1 MGLEHSKLRHSG
13 SSSAAEREGH
23 STTSNEQPNQQTNH
37 QNGVTENSASTNN
50 PPDDGFRAEEPAAS
64 KSLHEHR
71 ELVQKLRA
79 QSGSNA
85 TSAADKVREEMQQAG
100 IHDQR
105 IDPVDETQTLAV
117 DREPVTSD
125 NESTVSSPTESES
138 ETESSSELDISVPS
152 KREYADDDEDLGTTG
167 EAPKTK
173 NELDD
178 DFPVPSIS
186 HVNQDDLHRLE
197 RIGTIH
203 SVVDNVVLIEQ
214 TWEAESELKPR
225 EYDVLDSESLLC
237 FENGQVL
244 GLVYETF
251 GSVQKPMYTVRFR
264 SAEDI
269 DSTTIQIG
277 RAVYF
282 LPSSSTFVLARS
294 ICTKGSDASNMW
306 DEEVAEDEVEYSD
319 DEEELSAKRQAK
331 KAKTG
336 RIQQQPAISST
347 YHDLDPATAS
357 LGPLG
362 NQYVSSGAPVA
373 PGGRRRRSSR
383 ARNDINTHVWSGA
396 RTPFPHGD
404 YSNERGGVSIPHIN
418 PRFAD
423 QWIRQGSTP
432 PMPYPPMP
440 VPPVFPM
447 SVTYSP
453 HHPSMV
459 QDVHNFIHEAYNPH
473 APGTGY
479 ESPHGQ

>member
-1 MGLEHSKLRHSG
+1 MGLEHSKLWHT
-13 SSSAAEREGH
+13 SSSAASELEENP
-23 STTSNEQPNQQTNH
+23 TTSHEQPSQQTNRKDAA
-37 QNGVTENSASTNN
+37 TENSASTKN
-50 PPDDGFRAEEPAAS
+50 PPGDGIRTEEPAAS
-64 KSLHEHR
+64 KSLREHR
-71 ELVQKLRA
+71 EFVQKLRA

-85 TSAADKVREEMQQAG
+85 TFAADKVREEMQNAG

-105 IDPVDETQTLAV
+105 NDLVDATQTSAV
-117 DREPVTSD
+117 DREPATSD
-125 NESTVSSPTESES
+125 SEGTVSSTTESES
-138 ETESSSELDISVPS
+138 ETDSSSELDISGPS
-152 KREYADDDEDLGTTG
+152 KREYAEDDEDLGITG
-167 EAPKTK
+167 QAPKTK

-186 HVNQDDLHRLE
+186 QVNQEDLHRLE

-269 DSTTIQIG
+269 DSTSIQIG

-294 ICTKGSDASNMW
+294 IRTKGSDASNMW

-331 KAKTG
+331 KAKTS

-362 NQYVSSGAPVA
+362 NQHVSSGAPVA
-373 PGGRRRRSSR
+373 PGGRQRRGSR
-383 ARNDINTHVWSGA
+383 ARNDTNTHVWPGVP
-396 RTPFPHGD
+396 TPFSHGD

>member
-1 MGLEHSKLRHSG
+1 MGLEHSKLWHT
-13 SSSAAEREGH
+13 SSSAASEREENP
-23 STTSNEQPNQQTNH
+23 TTSHEQPSQQTNRKDAA
-37 QNGVTENSASTNN
+37 TENSASTEN
-50 PPDDGFRAEEPAAS
+50 PPGDGIRTEEPAAS

-71 ELVQKLRA
+71 EFVQKLRA

-85 TSAADKVREEMQQAG
+85 TFAADEVREEMQNAG

-105 IDPVDETQTLAV
+105 NDLVDATQTSAV
-117 DREPVTSD
+117 DREPATSD
-125 NESTVSSPTESES
+125 SEGAVSSTTESES
-138 ETESSSELDISVPS
+138 ETDSSSELDISVPS
-152 KREYADDDEDLGTTG
+152 KREYAEDDEDLGITG
-167 EAPKTK
+167 QAPKTK

-186 HVNQDDLHRLE
+186 QVNQEDLHRLE

-269 DSTTIQIG
+269 DSTSIQIG

-294 ICTKGSDASNMW
+294 IRTKGSDASNMW

-331 KAKTG
+331 KAKTS

-362 NQYVSSGAPVA
+362 NQHVSSGAPVA
-373 PGGRRRRSSR
+373 PGGRQRRGSR
-383 ARNDINTHVWSGA
+383 ARNDTNTHVWPGVP
-396 RTPFPHGD
+396 TPFSHGD

-453 HHPSMV
+453 HHPGMV